1 MKLLGTA
8 NTKTMKGEAVG
19 FMTFIMHLAPHD
31 AAIPGKS
38 VCPWASKGCIAAC
51 LNTAGRG
58 VFASIQEARA
68 RKTRFFF
75 ADRSAFMA
83 QLVKEIAAAERKAA
97 RKGMRCAVRLNGT
110 SDIPWE
116 KYAVW
121 LYPNVMRA
129 FPNVTFY
136 DYTKSVQRAALSVR
150 ADWPSNY
157 QITFS
162 RSETNELDARSLVLN
177 GVNVAVVF
185 AADLPATWAGK
196 PVINGDVTDL
206 RFMDPRGIVVGLKAK
221 GRAKKDCSG
230 FVVRNYSTEEI
241 GL

>member
-19 FMTFIMHLAPHD
+19 YLTFIMHLAPHD

-38 VCPWASKGCIAAC
+38 VCPWASAGCIAVC

-68 RKTRFFF
+68 RKTRLFF
-75 ADRSAFMA
+75 ADRGAFMS

-110 SDIPWE
+110 SDLPWE
-116 KYAVW
+116 KYAVTVNGGE
-121 LYPNVMRA
+121 YANVMDA

-136 DYTKSVQRAALSVR
+136 DYTKSAKRAADSLR
-150 ADWPSNY
+150 TDWPGNY
-157 QITFS
+157 RITFS
-162 RSETNELDARSLVLN
+162 RSETNEMEARVLAVR

-185 AADLPATWAGK
+185 AGDAPAAWAGR
-196 PVINGDVTDL
+196 PTLNGDETDL
-206 RFMDPRGIVVGLKAK
+206 RFLDPRGVIVALKAK
-221 GRAKKDCSG
+221 GKAKRDCSG
-230 FVVRNYSTEEI
+230 FVVR
-241 GL
+241 